1 MWILDALSRLIPPS
15 HPSFGMTIRH
25 RGNAALIQIKSGRNQ
40 PMARGGGSAN
50 LLQIET
56 VLDSLGML
64 RRSARKITVKN
75 CTDCANKQTS
85 LGQDL

>member
-1 MWILDALSRLIPPS
+1 MDSRRFIAP
-15 HPSFGMTIRH
+15 HPSI
-25 RGNAALIQIKSGRNQ
+25 APLIWHDHTAPRQCGIDPNQVRPKSANGK
-40 PMARGGGSAN
+40 GGGSAN